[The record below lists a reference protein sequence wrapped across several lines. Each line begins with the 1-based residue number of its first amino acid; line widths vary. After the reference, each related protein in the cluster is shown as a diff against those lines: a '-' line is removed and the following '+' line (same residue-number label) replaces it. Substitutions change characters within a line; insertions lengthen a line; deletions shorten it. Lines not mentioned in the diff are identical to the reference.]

1 MFGELPKILDRNFAI
16 GYLLPASVFV
26 LAEASFVV
34 WMKWWSWLQFV
45 SRTKDGTLEL
55 SILTYLLF
63 MLALVLALGLLVLN
77 YGTIRLLEGYFWLH
91 PPKALEKSR
100 FRRLDKKIE
109 HLESRY
115 RENPMGPCAERILER
130 RGRLLQEKATRFPNL
145 EKHLLPSAFGNTI
158 RAFEV
163 YSGVV
168 YGLDAIPGWERLVAI
183 VPRDHLQV
191 IDSAKAEM
199 DVWVNTWLLS
209 SIAGLMGGSV
219 AVLSEWRSSVPT
231 VWLAKQGI
239 PLRELNKSVIFAVAS
254 LVVAYVSTY
263 LARGAAKRWGSLV
276 KATFDVFL
284 PALRKRLGFP
294 PFASREDERSFWTE
308 FSKAFIYRSSKNI
321 PGIVASRKNQESAQR

>member
-26 LAEASFVV
+26 LAEATFGV
-34 WMKWWSWLQFV
+34 WLKWWSWLQFV
-45 SRTKDGTLEL
+45 SRTKDGSLEL

-63 MLALVLALGLLVLN
+63 LLALVVALGLLVLN
-77 YGTIRLLEGYFWLH
+77 YATIRLLEGYSWLH
-91 PPKALEKSR
+91 PPKALQKCR
-100 FRRLDKKIE
+100 FRRLTRKIE
-109 HLESRY
+109 RLERQY
-115 RENPMGPCAERILER
+115 RENHPRGGDVGRILEQR
-130 RGRLLQEKATRFPNL
+130 ERLLVEKVTRFPDL
-145 EKHLLPSAFGNTI
+145 EAHVLPTAFGNAI

-163 YSGVV
+163 YSRVV
-168 YGLDAIPGWERLVAI
+168 YGLDAIPGWERLVAV

-209 SIAGLMGGSV
+209 SIASLIGGYV
-219 AVLSEWRSSVPT
+219 AAASEWQSSVPSL
-231 VWLAKQGI
+231 WLVKQGTTI
-239 PLRELNKSVIFAVAS
+239 GPEELDKSLIFTVAS
-254 LVVAYVSTY
+254 LVAAYVATY

-284 PALRKRLGFP
+284 PTLRERLGFP

-308 FSKAFIYRSSKNI
+308 FSKAFIYHSSKNI
-321 PGIVASRKNQESAQR
+321 PRIVAR